1 MPPLDLADYIDF
13 IKAVTP
19 NSTQEYMNQ
28 MRRFNMGAPGESDCP
43 VFDGMYDYFAV
54 SQPRCSAETA
64 AKQHP
69 VLAPNRQAWTSSSAQ
84 GCRMNAVLST
94 R

>member
-1 MPPLDLADYIDF
+1 MPPLDPADYIDF

-19 NSTQEYMNQ
+19 NSTQEYLNQ

-64 AKQHP
+64 ASRP
-69 VLAPNRQAWTSSSAQ
+69 PCVPPTRPCWISSSA
-84 GCRMNAVLST
+84 
-94 R
+94 

>member
-64 AKQHP
+64 ANSTQLWP
-69 VLAPNRQAWTSSSAQ
+69 SPGRLGP
-84 GCRMNAVLST
+84 AVVP
-94 R
+94 RGAA